1 MLTPCIDLPDAPP
14 ELPLDPFVG
23 AVAGKLTLVP
33 LPLPPDDPD
42 DPAAPNAPPA
52 PPAPPDPALLDP
64 DPPLDPDPAD

>member
-33 LPLPPDDPD
+33 LPLPPVDPL

-64 DPPLDPDPAD
+64 DPPLEPDPAD